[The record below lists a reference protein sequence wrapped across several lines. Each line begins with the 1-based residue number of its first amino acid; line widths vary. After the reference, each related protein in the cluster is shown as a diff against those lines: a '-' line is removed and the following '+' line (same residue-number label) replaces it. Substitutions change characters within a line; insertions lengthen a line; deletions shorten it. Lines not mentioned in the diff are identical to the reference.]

1 MLKENMWKILDWEEK
16 NFGCERCEDRF
27 MPLSK
32 LKKHL
37 WYEHESFKIHDQCEK
52 CGKKYIK
59 WSQFE
64 KHMNMNP

>member
-1 MLKENMWKILDWEEK
+1 MKICEKYWIEKE

-27 MPLSK
+27 ITQSK

-37 WYEHESFKIHDQCEK
+37 QYEHETFKIHDQCEK
-52 CGKKYIK
+52 CGNKSIK